1 MLGNKYKGEVE
12 FKAGEESWVLRFSA
26 NAVVGIEEAFDKSIR
41 QLGDMMA
48 DPDKLRMGSV
58 KRMFCIGLVDHYAET
73 RPDMD
78 DAKAQMIF
86 GRLSPIEATQV
97 VVRAFTAAFDMATG
111 GQAAADANPPAAA
124 SEAPPIGTGPAS

>member
-1 MLGNKYKGEVE
+1 MANKYKGEVE
-12 FKAGEESWVLRFSA
+12 FKAGDETYVLRFSA
-26 NAVVGIEEAFDKSIR
+26 NAIVGIEEAFDKSIR
-41 QLGDMMA
+41 QLGDMMS
-48 DPDKLRMGSV
+48 DPDKLRMSAV
-58 KRMFCIGLVDHYAET
+58 KQMFCIGLIDHYAET
-73 RPDMD
+73 KPEIDA
-78 DAKAQMIF
+78 AKAEAIF